1 MDWLFPVFYVFCKQ
15 TLKWNALIVTLCPCL
30 HVTKTY
36 TVYSV
41 KDILKW
47 SNLTQNQFIY
57 QSINKLSLSV
67 NSTSCPP
74 FNNSCFSLFLQLSHH
89 SSHRTGRISSWG
101 FSLPRTLAS
110 QQISWSGSDFWDA
123 SWWPFCCIWGARA
136 VCWWH
141 HHVCR
146 EGWKAYCS
154 KQSRRNNWIRVL
166 MNAYLS
172 KKGKYWFYISF
183 CDLQQVTS
191 FTPKASETRPFL
203 DISTMV

>member
-1 MDWLFPVFYVFCKQ
+1 M
-15 TLKWNALIVTLCPCL
+15 TLCPCL
-30 HVTKTY
+30 HVTNTY

-41 KDILKW
+41 KDTLKW
-47 SNLTQNQFIY
+47 SIY
-57 QSINKLSLSV
+57 LSINKLSLSV
-67 NSTSCPP
+67 NSTSCPL
-74 FNNSCFSLFLQLSHH
+74 FNNSCFLLFLQVSHH
-89 SSHRTGRISSWG
+89 SSHRTGRISSWD
-101 FSLPRTLAS
+101 FSLPRTLGS

-166 MNAYLS
+166 MNAWYICQ
-172 KKGKYWFYISF
+172 KKEITDFISLF
-183 CDLQQVTS
+183 VTCN
-191 FTPKASETRPFL
+191 K
-203 DISTMV
+203 